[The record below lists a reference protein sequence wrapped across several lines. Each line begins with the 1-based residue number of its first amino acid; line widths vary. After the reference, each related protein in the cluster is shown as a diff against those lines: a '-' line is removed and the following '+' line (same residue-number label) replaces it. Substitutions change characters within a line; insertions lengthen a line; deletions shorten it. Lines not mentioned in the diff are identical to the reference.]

1 MIVVKKEGGSISF
14 SRPNRKNPH
23 ERGKPPVPD
32 GRSSKKSR
40 LWYNVRISHILAG
53 KDGEAGRQVTGIFR
67 YAFVFVAVVAVFARS
82 AGFSYIGLDDAAY
95 TFRNPFV
102 AGGFSVCNAVEAFC
116 DLGHGGIWMPA
127 TYISYMLDSTVSK
140 ALGLPLVG
148 WMHAVNVLLHA
159 LNAVLLAVFAGMLPK
174 RRDGSAPSA
183 SAAVFAVLVWAL
195 HPLRAEPVAWI
206 AARKELLW
214 SFFALAGLL
223 FWSRGNRISAYV
235 CCALSCFSKPT
246 AVCFPL
252 LALLLDLYC
261 GSSAET
267 SLRKRAA
274 TYLPFFIFAAATACI
289 AAYSQTHVSGQAPTE
304 LFAAPLPQRIIGA
317 ISAVGFYLRS
327 LVWPFGLHVDCRS
340 VTGLMPIGGV
350 ANIAFACVFT
360 VLFAVAWFRRKG
372 GEMENRRFRALLAFC
387 AAWFL
392 VSLFPTLGILGSFG
406 MEAHADRF
414 TYLPMMAFAFL
425 FSAVRI
431 GTSAKILV
439 LSALT
444 ALAYIQLGYWRD
456 DAVAHA
462 RALECDPGHPRAMVH
477 VADSR
482 CSRRR
487 DFDGGI
493 ELYRKALSLADTV
506 PAGGFNT
513 RDTVA
518 RLAYALA
525 SRGRY
530 GDFCEVLSLGADVLK
545 DPSLDR
551 RGMMLDA
558 LGTAFMYRGDFVRA
572 GELFRASLA
581 APGRFWP
588 KASTKHKL
596 GQCSGNTR

>member
-1 MIVVKKEGGSISF
+1 M
-14 SRPNRKNPH
+14 
-23 ERGKPPVPD
+23 
-32 GRSSKKSR
+32 
-40 LWYNVRISHILAG
+40 
-53 KDGEAGRQVTGIFR
+53 TGIFR
-67 YAFVFVAVVAVFARS
+67 YAFVFIAVVAVFART

-116 DLGHGGIWMPA
+116 NLGHGGIWMPA
-127 TYISYMLDSTVSK
+127 TYISYMIDCTASK
-140 ALGLPLVG
+140 ALGLPLIG
-148 WMHAVNVLLHA
+148 WMHAVNILLHA
-159 LNAVLLAVFAGMLPK
+159 LNAVLLAMFAGMLLK
-174 RRDGSAPSA
+174 RRDGSASVA
-183 SAAVFAVLVWAL
+183 SAIVFAVLVWAL

-206 AARKELLW
+206 AARKEILW
-214 SFFALAGLL
+214 SFFALVGLL
-223 FWSRGNRISAYV
+223 FWSRGSRLCAYI
-235 CCALSCFSKPT
+235 CCALSCLSKPT
-246 AVCFPL
+246 AVCVPL
-252 LALLLDLYC
+252 LALLLDLYL
-261 GSSAET
+261 GTFAEMP
-267 SLRKRAA
+267 LRRRVVP
-274 TYLPFFIFAAATACI
+274 YIPMFVFAAVTGCI
-289 AAYSQTHVSGQAPTE
+289 AAYSQTHVSGQAATE
-304 LFAAPLPQRIIGA
+304 LFAAPLPQRLVGA
-317 ISAVGFYLRS
+317 LSAIGFYLRS
-327 LVWPFGLHVDCRS
+327 FVWPFGLHIDCRS
-340 VTGLMPIGGV
+340 VTGMMPIGGA
-350 ANIAFACVFT
+350 ANIAFVGISA
-360 VLFAVAWFRRKG
+360 VLLAVARFRLKNGDIKRSS
-372 GEMENRRFRALLAFC
+372 FRALLSFC

-392 VSLFPTLGILGSFG
+392 VSLFPTLGVLGSFG

-431 GTSAKILV
+431 GMSAKILV

-493 ELYRKALSLADTV
+493 ELYRKALTLSESV
-506 PAGGFNT
+506 PAGGFNA
-513 RDTVA
+513 RDTAA

-530 GDFCEVLSLGADVLK
+530 DDFCEVLSLGTDVLK

-572 GELFRASLA
+572 GVLLRASLA
-581 APGRFWP
+581 APDRFWP

-596 GQCSGNTR
+596 EQCEKVR

>member
-1 MIVVKKEGGSISF
+1 
-14 SRPNRKNPH
+14 
-23 ERGKPPVPD
+23 
-32 GRSSKKSR
+32 
-40 LWYNVRISHILAG
+40 
-53 KDGEAGRQVTGIFR
+53 VTGIFR
-67 YAFVFVAVVAVFARS
+67 YAFVFIAVVAVFARTV
-82 AGFSYIGLDDAAY
+82 GFSYIGLDDAAY

-102 AGGFSVCNAVEAFC
+102 AGGFSAGNVAEAFC
-116 DLGHGGIWMPA
+116 ELGHGGIWMPA
-127 TYISYMLDSTVSK
+127 TYISYMIDCTASK
-140 ALGLPLVG
+140 ALGLPLIG
-148 WMHAVNVLLHA
+148 WMHAVNILLHA
-159 LNAVLLAVFAGMLPK
+159 LNAVLLAMFAGMLLK
-174 RRDGSAPSA
+174 RRDGSASVA
-183 SAAVFAVLVWAL
+183 SAIVFAVLVWAL

-223 FWSRGNRISAYV
+223 FWSRGSRLCAYI
-235 CCALSCFSKPT
+235 CCALSCLSKPT
-246 AVCFPL
+246 AVCIPL
-252 LALLLDLYC
+252 LALLLDLHL
-261 GSSAET
+261 GTFAGKP
-267 SLRKRAA
+267 LRRRAVP
-274 TYLPFFIFAAATACI
+274 YIPMFVFAAVTGCI
-289 AAYSQTHVSGQAPTE
+289 AAYSQTHVSGQAATE
-304 LFAAPLPQRIIGA
+304 LFAAPLPQRLVGA
-317 ISAVGFYLRS
+317 LSAIGFYLRS
-327 LVWPFGLHVDCRS
+327 FVWPFGLHIDCRS
-340 VTGLMPIGGV
+340 VTGMMPIGGA
-350 ANIAFACVFT
+350 ANIAFAGISA
-360 VLFAVAWFRRKG
+360 VLFAVARFRRKS
-372 GEMENRRFRALLAFC
+372 EDLKESHFRALLSFC
-387 AAWFL
+387 AAWFFI
-392 VSLFPTLGILGSFG
+392 SLFPTLGILGSFG

-431 GTSAKILV
+431 GMSAKILV

-493 ELYRKALSLADTV
+493 ELYRKALTLSESV
-506 PAGGFNT
+506 PAGGFNA
-513 RDTVA
+513 RDTAA

-530 GDFCEVLSLGADVLK
+530 DDFCEVLSLGADVLK

-572 GELFRASLA
+572 GVLLRASLA
-581 APGRFWP
+581 APDRFWP

-596 GQCSGNTR
+596 EQCEKVR